1 MKKFIKKNRLWLIL
15 VLIIIIIATVG
26 VGFYIY
32 KNRHQNNNNTNISV
46 TMSTNANNNTSKN
59 TNQPPK
65 KQTTQP
71 TPTPAVSASRPVW
84 GQMNKEVNIGNTS
97 KKQIALTFDAGSGTQ
112 SAEQILSILKANN
125 LHATFFL
132 TGKWAEQNPEL
143 VKRILANGNT
153 IGNHS
158 YDHPYLTKI
167 SDAEIYDEFAKTEN
181 IISTIVPGAVMKPY
195 FRAPY
200 GDRNQHVWDYMANL
214 GYQSIYWTVDAWDWQ
229 EGVSA
234 DVVTSRIFSNEKNG
248 AIILMHVG
256 DDLTGQVL
264 QEVITKLQ
272 NDGYKLG
279 PLEEVLK

>member
-1 MKKFIKKNRLWLIL
+1 
-15 VLIIIIIATVG
+15 
-26 VGFYIY
+26 
-32 KNRHQNNNNTNISV
+32 
-46 TMSTNANNNTSKN
+46 MSTNANNNTSKN
-59 TNQPPK
+59 TNQPPN
-65 KQTTQP
+65 P
-71 TPTPAVSASRPVW
+71 PPAPLPVNATSRPVW
-84 GQMNKEVNIGNTS
+84 GPMNKEVSQGNTS
-97 KKQIALTFDAGSGTQ
+97 NKQIALTFDAGSGTQ
-112 SAEQILSILKANN
+112 SADQILSILKANN

-143 VKRILANGNT
+143 VKRILADGNT

-158 YDHPYLTKI
+158 YSHPYLTQI
-167 SDAEIYDEFAKTEN
+167 TDAEITNQFTKTEN
-181 IISTIVPGAVMKPY
+181 IIQGIVPGSVLKPY

-200 GDRNQHVWDYMANL
+200 GDRNQHVWDYMAGL
-214 GYQSIYWTVDAWDWQ
+214 GYQSIYWTVDTWDWQ

-234 DVVTSRIFSNEKNG
+234 DVVTSRIFGNVKNG